1 MKQTISPPCNAAT
14 RRRRPSAATALLLM
28 LSLWAGGLLAQPAV
42 TLIEPGKLLHVRLTS
57 YGFSTS
63 KSDQDDVRRT
73 SANPGLEFVYEKV
86 GESGRGTRYLVGWQN
101 SIDRNVAYGSGFE
114 KYVSS
119 RSENS
124 FRIGIGKSQAGEYKR
139 ILLRGGVDAYIEG
152 SPGYRSTS
160 KSYNTSG
167 SLTQDDDVRGALS
180 FKVAARPFLGV
191 GFKLSDHFALGI
203 EYGLDLGVSATVG
216 NVRYRYRDILG
227 ETEQTTQKTEV
238 GLFANTTS
246 YLPFIHLSYR
256 F

>member
-1 MKQTISPPCNAAT
+1 MKQTISPPRNKAT
-14 RRRRPSAATALLLM
+14 RHRRLSAAPALLLL

-42 TLIEPGKLLHVRLTS
+42 SLIEPGKLLHVRLTS

-73 SANPGLEFVYEKV
+73 SANPGLELVYEKV
-86 GESGRGTRYLVGWQN
+86 GESGRGTRFLVGWQTN
-101 SIDRNVAYGSGFE
+101 IDRNVSYGNGFE

-139 ILLRGGVDAYIEG
+139 ILLRGGVDAYLQG
-152 SPGYRSTS
+152 SPGFTSNS
-160 KSYNTSG
+160 KSYNASG
-167 SLTQDDDVRGALS
+167 SLTQDDDIRGALS
-180 FKVAARPFLGV
+180 FQVAARPFIGV
-191 GFKLSDHFALGI
+191 GFKVSDRLALGI
-203 EYGLDLGVSATVG
+203 EYGIDLGVTTTFG
-216 NVRYRYRDILG
+216 NVRYRYRDSLG

-238 GLFANTTS
+238 GLFANAIS
-246 YLPFIHLSYR
+246 YFPFIHLSYR